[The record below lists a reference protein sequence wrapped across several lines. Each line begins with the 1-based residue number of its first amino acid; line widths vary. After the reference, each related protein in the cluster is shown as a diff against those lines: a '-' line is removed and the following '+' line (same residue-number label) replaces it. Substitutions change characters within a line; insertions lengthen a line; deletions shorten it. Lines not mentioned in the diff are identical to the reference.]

1 MRSAEKLDL
10 EAPATPDAPL
20 LDPQAVAIAPQAQPL
35 QQPDAARERQPEPA
49 NAFAALT
56 NFKVMMVDDDPI
68 MLEVVQT
75 FLEEAGYSSFVTTS
89 DPTQAMALFVAQRP
103 DILLL
108 DLMMPQVSGFDI
120 LGELRSHEELR
131 YTPVI
136 MLTAE
141 SEGSAKLKAL
151 ELGATDFLLKP
162 VDPSELRLRLRNAL
176 AFKAYQDR
184 LSDFDALTGLPNR
197 RKFQAELSGV
207 LANAAEQRSR
217 ACALLHI
224 DLDRFKQVNDTL
236 GHRIGDKLLCG
247 VAQMLVRIADTSKPS
262 QFPGSDQG
270 ARPSV
275 ARIGGNGFAVLL
287 PNLHNLAKQDDATAV
302 ARRILNTFAEPFHA
316 EAHEL
321 FTTAS
326 IGIAVSPSDGQDAE
340 ALLKNAEMAMYQA
353 KKRGRG
359 GYEFFSGDMNAQAL
373 ERLTLENQLRR
384 AVEREEFVLYFQPK
398 VEVASRRV
406 AGVEALIRWKHPEQG
421 IIAPQKFIPIAEET
435 GLIVEIGQ
443 WVLRTACSQLQAWM
457 QQGLPPMCV
466 AVNVSG
472 GQIKHGTIWHAVRGA
487 LERSGIPPSHL
498 VLELT
503 ESILMEN
510 AEENVERLHELK
522 DMGVKI
528 AIDDFGTGYSSFTYL
543 SRFPIDELK
552 IDRSFIHGLTS
563 QRGSPAIVGAMIA
576 LGRALNLQVV
586 AEGVETPQQLEFLR
600 ARNCHQYQGFLCS
613 RPVPP
618 GPLTTLLQRSIA

>member
-1 MRSAEKLDL
+1 MQIAEKLEL
-10 EAPATPDAPL
+10 EQSA
-20 LDPQAVAIAPQAQPL
+20 AVAPVPQTAAKPALAAVKAPNG
-35 QQPDAARERQPEPA
+35 AAASAEPA

-56 NFKVMMVDDDPI
+56 NSKVMMVDDDPI

-75 FLEEAGYSSFVTTS
+75 YLEEAGYTSFVTTS
-89 DPTQAMALFVAQRP
+89 DPTQAMDLFVKQRP
-103 DILLL
+103 DLLLL
-108 DLMMPQVSGFDI
+108 DLMMPKVSGFDI
-120 LGELRSHEELR
+120 LAQVRAHEELR
-131 YTPVI
+131 YTPII

-184 LSDFDALTGLPNR
+184 LSDFDVLTGLPNR
-197 RKFQAELSGV
+197 RKFQSELSAA
-207 LANAAEQRSR
+207 LAAAAQRSSL

-236 GHRIGDKLLCG
+236 GHRVGDKLLCY
-247 VAQMLVRIADTSKPS
+247 VAQSLERIAATTKPS
-262 QFPGSDQG
+262 QFPGMDAG
-270 ARPSV
+270 ARPV
-275 ARIGGNGFAVLL
+275 LARIGGNGFGVLL
-287 PNLHNLAKQDDATAV
+287 PNLHNLAKQDDASAL
-302 ARRILNTFAEPFHA
+302 ARRILNTFAEPFRA
-316 EAHEL
+316 DGHEL

-326 IGIAVSPSDGQDAE
+326 IGVAVSPGDGSDAE

-359 GYEFFSGDMNAQAL
+359 TCEFFSGEMNAQAL
-373 ERLTLENQLRR
+373 ERLTLENELRR
-384 AVEREEFVLYFQPK
+384 AVEREEFVLYYQPK
-398 VEVASRRV
+398 VEVGTRRI

-421 IIAPQKFIPIAEET
+421 IIAPNKFIPIAEES

-443 WVLRTACSQLQAWM
+443 WVLRTACAQLQAWM

-472 GQIKHGTIWHAVRGA
+472 AQFKHGTIWHAVRGA

-510 AEENVERLHELK
+510 AEQSIETLNELR

-586 AEGVETPQQLEFLR
+586 AEGVETVQQLEFLR
-600 ARNCHQYQGFLCS
+600 GRNCHQYQGYLCS

>member
-120 LGELRSHEELR
+120 LGEVRSHEELR

-207 LANAAEQRSR
+207 LAKAAEQRSR